1 MNYTKEDGSPN
12 LTKSNIMHYFKT
24 RPSTLFDIP
33 FFKADKKVWQV
44 LNPIPGLKEM
54 SLSDWNYYFLGWT
67 AWTIDAIDFFCV
79 SAAAPEIAA
88 TLGVD
93 IVDITWGM
101 TLVLMLRSVGALIF
115 GISSDYYGRKWPF
128 IVNLFIFVVLE
139 IATGFV
145 KTYKEFLAVRAL
157 FGIAMGGMYGNAA
170 ATAIENQPIAARS
183 ILSGLFLP
191 AYNFGYAL
199 AVIFFRAFE
208 NTYKPGEGWRSLFW
222 FSAGLPVIVIIWR
235 MFFPE
240 SAHFLRLKSQRQL
253 EAKSDIEQLKVKKVK
268 KNVFN
273 IIRTEGLMFAYL
285 VLFAAGIH
293 FTSHGSADL
302 YPTFLVKQH
311 NIGSDRKTVTM
322 VVCNLGAVA
331 GGLFFG
337 QMTELLGRRLC
348 IMACML
354 TSGAFIYPAFL
365 SNDINVLT
373 AGFFFVNFGIAG
385 AAGVVPL
392 HTFELFKKENR
403 VILSGLGMYF
413 ILKVLKLDIN

>member
-1 MNYTKEDGSPN
+1 MDYTKEDGSPN
-12 LTKSNIMHYFKT
+12 LTKSNIIHYFKT

-33 FFKADKKVWQV
+33 FFKTDKKVWQV

-115 GISSDYYGRKWPF
+115 GIASDYYGRKWPF

-145 KTYKEFLAVRAL
+145 KTYKEFLAVRAI

-240 SAHFLRLKSQRQL
+240 SAHFLRLKTQRRL
-253 EAKSDIEQLKVKKVK
+253 ETKNDIEQLKTKKIK
-268 KNVFN
+268 QN
-273 IIRTEGLMFAYL
+273 IFTMIKTEGLMYFTWCYL
-285 VLFAAGIH
+285 
-293 FTSHGSADL
+293 
-302 YPTFLVKQH
+302 
-311 NIGSDRKTVTM
+311 
-322 VVCNLGAVA
+322 
-331 GGLFFG
+331 
-337 QMTELLGRRLC
+337 RR
-348 IMACML
+348 
-354 TSGAFIYPAFL
+354 G
-365 SNDINVLT
+365 
-373 AGFFFVNFGIAG
+373 
-385 AAGVVPL
+385 
-392 HTFELFKKENR
+392 
-403 VILSGLGMYF
+403 F
-413 ILKVLKLDIN
+413 ILRPMDRLICIQLS